1 MRKWFVPSIVP
12 VLLILSTSVFAAAAQ
27 DDQPGPPAA
36 GQPDDHRPGMPPGGH
51 GMSIL
56 NFAAD
61 LNISGEQFEK
71 LKAIEKESSAAEEKL
86 FKEARSLMDDM
97 RKETEK
103 DQPDEKTLDAVID
116 RISANHK
123 QMLLMRVHNMMKID
137 AVLTRDQRKQLREK
151 FIRGEKQMMKNGPPV
166 GMPGEGGQF

>member
-1 MRKWFVPSIVP
+1 VDAFGA
-12 VLLILSTSVFAAAAQ
+12 VLLLVISVVGCSTVVY
-27 DDQPGPPAA
+27 
-36 GQPDDHRPGMPPGGH
+36 
-51 GMSIL
+51 SIPYL
-56 NFAAD
+56 
-61 LNISGEQFEK
+61 
-71 LKAIEKESSAAEEKL
+71 
-86 FKEARSLMDDM
+86 